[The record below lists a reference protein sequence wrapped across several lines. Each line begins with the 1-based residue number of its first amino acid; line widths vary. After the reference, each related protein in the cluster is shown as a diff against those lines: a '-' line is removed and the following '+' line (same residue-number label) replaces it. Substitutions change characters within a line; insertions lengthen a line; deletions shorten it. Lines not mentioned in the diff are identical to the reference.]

1 MVVGALAKNQAVV
14 FAPLFLVYLV
24 LFEQR
29 LSVADLASSR
39 SWRSTRAAILK
50 GLPAIVAGVAMLAFV
65 ESMNAAAASYGGG
78 TRLDYARTQFFSWLH
93 YGRLFFV
100 PVGLTADSDLALIR
114 TWLDIRMFAGLV
126 FVASLLCIVWVSS
139 KTRAMRPVAFGVAWF
154 GLALLPASSV
164 VPLAEVVNEHRVFF
178 PYVGLSLAVVW
189 GVAVIAERWS
199 MATPGLRDA
208 LPRVA
213 VALALIVI
221 SGNAVGTYERN
232 KVWLSEETLWRD
244 VSEKSPANGR
254 GLMNYGLVHM
264 ARGRYA
270 EAKALFDRALVYTPN
285 YTNLEINLGVVTKA
299 LGQPAAAESH
309 FKRALELGPDY
320 PLAHSFYAGWLLERG
335 QADEAIGHLQ
345 RAVQLSPAI
354 LDVRH
359 QLMSASAG
367 AGRTTGLKALA
378 EETLRIAPGDVGTR
392 RYLNGR
398 GDVVVLP
405 PAAAPARADTAGDW
419 LNTSLRLYREENF
432 QGSIDAARKALDIR
446 ADYAE
451 AYNNIAAA
459 HASLGQ
465 WDQAIPAANQA
476 LRLKPDFPL
485 ARNNLAWAEGEKQKA
500 FHARRP

>member
-1 MVVGALAKNQAVV
+1 
-14 FAPLFLVYLV
+14 
-24 LFEQR
+24 
-29 LSVADLASSR
+29 
-39 SWRSTRAAILK
+39 
-50 GLPAIVAGVAMLAFV
+50 
-65 ESMNAAAASYGGG
+65 
-78 TRLDYARTQFFSWLH
+78 
-93 YGRLFFV
+93 
-100 PVGLTADSDLALIR
+100 
-114 TWLDIRMFAGLV
+114 
-126 FVASLLCIVWVSS
+126 
-139 KTRAMRPVAFGVAWF
+139 MRPVAFGVAWF

-189 GVAVIAERWS
+189 GVAVLVERWS
-199 MATPGLRDA
+199 MARPGLRDA

-213 VALALIVI
+213 VSLGLIVI

-232 KVWLSEETLWRD
+232 TVWLSEETLWRD
-244 VSEKSPANGR
+244 VTEKSPANGR

-264 ARGRYA
+264 AKGRYA

-335 QADEAIGHLQ
+335 HTDEAIGHLQ

-354 LDVRH
+354 LDARH
-359 QLMSASAG
+359 QLMGAYAR
-367 AGRTTGLKALA
+367 AGRTTELKALA
-378 EETLRIAPGDVGTR
+378 EETLRIAPGDAGTR
-392 RYLNGR
+392 RYLNDR
-398 GDVVVLP
+398 GDVVV
-405 PAAAPARADTAGDW
+405 PAAAEAARADTAGDW
-419 LNTSLRLYREENF
+419 LNRSLRLYREGHF
-432 QGSIDAARKALDIR
+432 QGSIDAARKALDIQ
-446 ADYAE
+446 AAYAE

-465 WDQAIPAANQA
+465 WDQAIQAAHEA

-485 ARNNLAWAEGEKQKA
+485 ARNNLAWAEGEKQKTA
-500 FHARRP
+500 RTRRP